1 MLLLVG
7 GGGGGGDHYNAVLK
21 CVGLI
26 LDAVIQNLGLS
37 APVKSHL
44 FLQFLQI

>member
-1 MLLLVG
+1 MVLLVG
-7 GGGGGGDHYNAVLK
+7 GGGGGHYYAALK
-21 CVGLI
+21 CVVLI

-44 FLQFLQI
+44 FLQI